1 MYTTSSFFN
10 ITFLAIYKGVK
21 HRLEQFCYMIT
32 KSDELLIPIDNVFG
46 KGRAGLN
53 NVSSKNLTMFNFSLV
68 RVNVTQLLTTMPFE
82 RFLLAVLILCAM
94 NNN

>member
-1 MYTTSSFFN
+1 
-10 ITFLAIYKGVK
+10 
-21 HRLEQFCYMIT
+21 MIT
-32 KSDELLIPIDNVFG
+32 KSDELLIPIDNVFA

-68 RVNVTQLLTTMPFE
+68 RVNVTQLLTTMPIE